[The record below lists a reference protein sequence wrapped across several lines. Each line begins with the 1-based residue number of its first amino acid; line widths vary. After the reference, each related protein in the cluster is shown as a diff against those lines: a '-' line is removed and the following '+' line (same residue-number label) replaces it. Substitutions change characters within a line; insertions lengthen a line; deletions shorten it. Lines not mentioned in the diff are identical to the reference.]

1 MKTAAAAIF
10 FLFAAGCTE
19 VTTGTNSPNTPADPP
34 LKLSA
39 RELYDGP
46 QPAMLYPAG
55 YAKER
60 QNQELQCKNGKAA
73 NNRHPVAPANGEP
86 SQPCKPQDVSD
97 NGSHDACKDGI
108 LARRRGVG

>member
-46 QPAMLYPAG
+46 PPAMLLPPG
-55 YAKER
+55 DGKEV
-60 QNQELQCKNGKAA
+60 QNQEPQCNTGQAA
-73 NNRHPVAPANGEP
+73 QNRHPVSPEKGET
-86 SQPCKPQDVSD
+86 SQPCQPQDVCG
-97 NGSHDACKDGI
+97 N
-108 LARRRGVG
+108 VT